1 LSPFLSVVVPLP
13 SVQSSLAAWAERLLE
28 CAAELAPRFEV
39 LLVAEGA
46 SELALENAWELARR
60 YPQIRVVEPRQ
71 LPGTS
76 AATNQG
82 VQAARGKTVIVID
95 AAAAVSPSC
104 LRELWNRQQEEW
116 RRLAGAASALEA
128 STPGW
133 LRRLL
138 EWGQQLR
145 EQSSAEGGSSI
156 LRDAEASSRDLSP
169 EDVEQLILEYRRDA
183 AHVQPPAAKGIS
195 FLQHLR
201 NLAIG
206 E

>member
-1 LSPFLSVVVPLP
+1 LSPLLSVVVPLP
-13 SVQSSLAAWAERLLE
+13 TVQSSLDAWAERLLE

-39 LLVAEGA
+39 LLVAESA
-46 SELALENAWELARR
+46 SELALESAQELARR
-60 YPQIRVVEPRQ
+60 YPQIRVVESRRT
-71 LPGTS
+71 PGTT
-76 AATNQG
+76 AATGQG
-82 VQAARGKTVIVID
+82 VPAARGKTVLVID
-95 AAAAVSPSC
+95 AAVAVSPSR
-104 LRELWNRQQEEW
+104 LRELWGRQQDEW
-116 RRLAGAASALEA
+116 RRLTGAASALEA

-145 EQSSAEGGSSI
+145 EQAPLQGGSMV
-156 LRDAEASSRDLSP
+156 RADDAPSRDLST

-183 AHVQPPAAKGIS
+183 AHAQPPAAKGIS